1 MPYTAQI
8 DLLVQTQLCDRLRH
22 LTLFSSHLLFVSGD
36 PGAGKSTVLVNYV
49 ESDFN
54 RYAFAI
60 DAGKEFGEVA
70 IRTRVLQQISFDG
83 RFNAQQSLANGVA
96 ELHQQLTNDITICI
110 DNAQHLTGAF
120 VAELVQLVELSRT
133 NELSININVL
143 LFANSDWVDKA
154 LAKFSDTKA
163 YILEL
168 EVEQLDPQAAM
179 QFVQAQ
185 FKQANYDPQFANP
198 DALSKQVEAC
208 EGNPEALL
216 QCAQA
221 IMKGEVFN
229 PKAERTSALQLAMTP
244 TRSYYLA
251 GFIALLVI
259 FGGGSSFLYDAYQ
272 AEQAENA
279 RKAALAV
286 AAPEVL
292 PSSIENAQAVL
303 EQDAAEQQKVTT
315 APVVVSEIEDAPLFA
330 SNWEAELPTQ
340 LDETITL
347 TGKDSSADSNKK
359 RVVID
364 DVDVKKI
371 IKKTSAEPV
380 VESKPAELTAAE
392 KANLA
397 GRDWIKAQPQ
407 KNYTFQIAGLSRA
420 EQVQLFLDEHGLAG
434 QVQTYTTQRNNKPWF
449 VVLYGSFASVKQAN
463 LAKAKL
469 PAAVQQDKPWMKTF
483 VQIQREL

>member
-1 MPYTAQI
+1 M
-8 DLLVQTQLCDRLRH
+8 LKKSLVKSRSELAYCNKLALMVVLTRSNHWQT
-22 LTLFSSHLLFVSGD
+22 V
-36 PGAGKSTVLVNYV
+36 
-49 ESDFN
+49 
-54 RYAFAI
+54 
-60 DAGKEFGEVA
+60 
-70 IRTRVLQQISFDG
+70 
-83 RFNAQQSLANGVA
+83 VA
-96 ELHQQLTNDITICI
+96 ELRQQLSHDITVCI
-110 DNAQHLTGAF
+110 DNAQHLSGAF
-120 VAELVQLVELSRT
+120 VAELIQLVELSRA
-133 NELSININVL
+133 NELSININVM
-143 LFANSDWVDKA
+143 LFASSDWVDKA
-154 LAKFSDTKA
+154 LAKCSDTKT

-179 QFVQAQ
+179 QFVQTQ

-198 DALSKQVEAC
+198 DALYKQVDAC
-208 EGNPEALL
+208 NGNPEALL

-229 PKAERTSALQLAMTP
+229 PSAKRGSALRLTMTP

-272 AEQAENA
+272 AEQAENS
-279 RKAALAV
+279 RKAALAK
-286 AAPEVL
+286 AEPEVL
-292 PSSIENAQAVL
+292 PSSIENAQALL
-303 EQDAAEQQKVTT
+303 EQDVAEQQSVVTNT
-315 APVVVSEIEDAPLFA
+315 VTEIEEAPLFA

-347 TGKDSSADSNKK
+347 TGKENKADSDKK

-371 IKKTSAEPV
+371 IKKTNTKPV
-380 VESKPAELTAAE
+380 AESKPAELSDVE
-392 KANLA
+392 QANLT
-397 GRDWIKAQPQ
+397 GRDWIMAQPE

-420 EQVQLFLDEHGLAG
+420 EQVQLFLDENGLAG
-434 QVQTYTTQRNNKPWF
+434 QVQTYTTQRNNKPWH
-449 VVLYGSFASVKQAN
+449 VVLYGSFANVKQAN

-469 PAAVQQDKPWMKTF
+469 PDAVQKDKPWMKTF